1 MNTPIDTYKQVMAS
15 PDVSPYQVVQM
26 LLGGALERVSLARL
40 AQREGNA
47 EIRGLAVGS
56 TLSIIAALQTGLD
69 KESGGEIAENL
80 DALYDYM
87 TRRLAGVALDKTPR
101 RLDEVEA
108 LLCEIKL
115 AWDAIG
121 PDENREIDAVPG

>member
-1 MNTPIDTYKQVMAS
+1 MSSPIDTYRNVSTHQ
-15 PDVSPYQVVQM
+15 DVPPYEVVRL
-26 LLGGALERVSLARL
+26 LLGGALERISLARR
-40 AQREGNA
+40 AQQDGNI

-56 TLSIIAALQTGLD
+56 TLSIIGALQAGLD
-69 KESGGEIAENL
+69 KELGGEIADNL

-108 LLCEIKL
+108 LLSEIKQ

-121 PDENREIDAVPG
+121 PEAA